1 MSSETPSVLSR
12 IVTDWSVIQ
21 DAREGES
28 VVASKARGELLKRY
42 HKAVL
47 KFLQRKLPD
56 YEANMLASDFALAVM
71 DCEKVLQKA
80 DRQHGMFRRYLQR
93 VLGNW
98 VIDHFRKDKRRKK
111 REIAVEVEAAVVDDP
126 ADRVSPEQAEIQTA
140 MQECL
145 DRSLAELLKAL
156 RGNGMKQWRDQLVAR
171 VLKLLADQE
180 AEGGPPYH
188 SLVQLKTERPE
199 LGGQDLADALS
210 ERAGRTISA
219 ANVRQMIHRQRERY
233 AELLVEELARS
244 LTQATRKPI
253 TPAMLEEKLIEMELF
268 NTYAREALEKYTQK

>member
-1 MSSETPSVLSR
+1 MSSETPSVLSK
-12 IVTDWSVIQ
+12 IVTDWAVIEGAKEG
-21 DAREGES
+21 DVALEARC
-28 VVASKARGELLKRY
+28 ELLKRY

-56 YEANMLASDFALAVM
+56 YEANMLASDFAVAVL
-71 DCEKVLQKA
+71 DCERVLQKA

-98 VIDHFRKDKRRKK
+98 VIDHFRKAKRDKKK
-111 REIAVEVEAAVVDDP
+111 EIAVEVEKVVVDDP
-126 ADRVSPEQAEIQTA
+126 ADRIDPAQAEVQSA

-145 DRSLAELLKAL
+145 DRSLGELLKAL
-156 RGNGMKQWRDQLVAR
+156 RGNSLKAWRDDLMKR

-180 AEGGPPYH
+180 ATGGPPYH

-199 LGGQDLADALS
+199 LGGQELADALS
-210 ERAGRTISA
+210 ARAGRTISA

-233 AELLVEELARS
+233 ADLLVEELARS
-244 LTQATRKPI
+244 LAAATKQPV
-253 TPAMLEEKLIEMELF
+253 TPTVIEEKLIEMELF
-268 NTYAREALEKYTQK
+268 NTYARDALERYAP

>member
-1 MSSETPSVLSR
+1 MMTSETPSVLSR
-12 IVTDWSVIQ
+12 IVTDWAVIE
-21 DAREGES
+21 DAKEGTSEL
-28 VVASKARGELLKRY
+28 ANQARGELLKRY

-47 KFLQRKLPD
+47 KFLQRKLPE
-56 YEANMLASDFALAVM
+56 YEANMLASDFSLAVM
-71 DCEKVLQKA
+71 DCERVLQKA

-98 VIDHFRKDKRRKK
+98 VIDHFRKDKRKK
-111 REIAVEVEAAVVDDP
+111 KQEIALEVEKGILDELPDTP
-126 ADRVSPEQAEIQTA
+126 ARAEVQTA

-156 RGNGMKQWRDQLVAR
+156 RGNSLKAWRDQLLTR
-171 VLKLLADQE
+171 VLELLADQE
-180 AEGGPPYH
+180 AAGGPPYH
-188 SLVQLKTERPE
+188 SLVQLKSERPE
-199 LGGQDLADALS
+199 LGGQELADALG

-244 LTQATRKPI
+244 LARATKKTI
-253 TPAMLEEKLIEMELF
+253 APAVLEEKLIEMELF
-268 NTYAREALEKYTQK
+268 NTYAREALEKYVQK